1 MCIMDD
7 ELLISRA
14 REERKKIFERYDK
27 GRSADNDID
36 PWEDAALEIYHKMDK
51 YGFIHDERMQRKEVT
66 ENFYVQQ
73 EREKKWLHMLRRWN
87 KKDTVEK
94 LKKRVFKGIPNKLRS
109 AAWLKIL
116 NVEKTMADNVGVYK
130 RMLDLAREFST
141 ESFSQV
147 RQIDSDVNRQFREHV
162 HYLERYSIKQQALF
176 NVLTAYSM
184 YNMELGYCQGMA
196 GVAGILLM
204 YMDDEQAFWALNTF
218 MSDSKYAMHGLFIE
232 GFPKLTRFLHHHDK
246 IVTKFMPKL
255 QKHFMKHNLDSILYS
270 LKWFFVIFVERI
282 PFSLCLRIWD
292 IYMIEGERVVV
303 AMAFTILRLH
313 RTKLLKMKDMDL
325 MTDFLQSQLHKDFGY
340 DDDYVIRAVEQSMVD
355 LKRHKMD
362 LPPPPLPREL
372 PKHPLGQFIEPN
384 IESKIGRRK
393 SLFTQNELKTT
404 ETVIMSPNGMYVKSG
419 TRTSRSFL
427 HKWIKPP
434 KYPIHRQEA
443 IAPDIVSNFS
453 YDTDDNL
460 VEDGSMKLYQ
470 STNSLATSMAMSRS
484 SSVASLGSSDEDD
497 SSEKST
503 EVTRL

>member
-141 ESFSQV
+141 EV

-404 ETVIMSPNGMYVKSG
+404 ETVIM
-419 TRTSRSFL
+419 
-427 HKWIKPP
+427 
-434 KYPIHRQEA
+434 RQEA